1 MEWKVERLA
10 RAWRGAEAMQRY
22 ELTPDRIEM
31 SDGKLLWDDEA
42 RLNLLGLLLENLGAD
57 AAVRIGDPSVW
68 REAVAALGP
77 PDAPGS

>member
-1 MEWKVERLA
+1 MEWKVERRA

-22 ELTPDRIEM
+22 DLAPERIKM
-31 SDGKLLWDDEA
+31 IDGKLLWDDEA

-68 REAVAALGP
+68 REAVAELGP
-77 PDAPGS
+77 PSGFGS